1 MVCEVYGL
9 YGVLEFTLRCE
20 IAARHDRYG
29 SMDYCGVNKPEYL
42 VHLVHRLSASI
53 EFLWCV

>member
-29 SMDYCGVNKPEYL
+29 SMEYCGVNKPEYL

-53 EFLWCV
+53 EFL